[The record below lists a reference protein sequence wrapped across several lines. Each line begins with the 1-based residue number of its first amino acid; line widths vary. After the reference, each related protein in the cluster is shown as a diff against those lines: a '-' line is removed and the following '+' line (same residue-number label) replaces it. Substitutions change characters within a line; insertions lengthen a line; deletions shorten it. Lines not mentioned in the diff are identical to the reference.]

1 MVRVNIS
8 LSEQTHEEFKQ
19 LADEHYS
26 GNVSRLIRA
35 AVHDHHKRT
44 LEEQEQLTLEILQTE
59 VSEMNELLRTI
70 SEEFDEMQQSIPE
83 TTTEQD
89 EKLSETAEKVHTY
102 ISEASGAVTQSK
114 LLREMELTPM
124 EIREATAT
132 LINWGLITEDT
143 SEEDPQYQSTP
154 ITADTPEE
162 NIQYLSAAITG
173 GDN

>member
-1 MVRVNIS
+1 MIRINIS

-70 SEEFDEMQQSIPE
+70 SEEFDEMQQSSPE
-83 TTTEQD
+83 ATTDQD
-89 EKLSETAEKVHTY
+89 GELSETAEKIQAY
-102 ISEASGAVTQSK
+102 ILETSGAVTQSK
-114 LLREMELTPM
+114 LFREMELTPM
-124 EIREATAT
+124 EIREGIAT
-132 LINWGLITEDT
+132 LLDWRVITEDT
-143 SEEDPQYQSTP
+143 SEEDPRYLSTSITASTSEEHPRHQSTA
-154 ITADTPEE
+154 T
-162 NIQYLSAAITG
+162 TG